1 MDDRQCVGQINAI
14 SDGIFYAYIPL
25 LEVLPSY
32 RGKGI
37 GRELVKRMIDSL
49 SGMYAI
55 DLQCDET
62 LESYYHRLGFLS
74 KIGMVIRNRENQGAD
89 GQRISGST

>member
-1 MDDRQCVGQINAI
+1 MDARQCVGQINAI
-14 SDGIFYAYIPL
+14 SDGVFYAYIPL
-25 LEVLPSY
+25 LEVLPAY

-37 GRELVKRMIDSL
+37 GRELVKRMIVSL

-62 LESYYHRLGFLS
+62 LEGYYQQLGFS
-74 KIGMVIRNRENQGAD
+74 SRIGMLIRNREHAKAD
-89 GQRISGST
+89 VQITRE